1 MKKPPCKGC
10 DHRTPACWGSCADYA
25 KWKRE
30 GPDKLREGRKEDERR
45 RASIWKRIK
54 P

>member
-10 DHRTPACWGSCADYA
+10 DHRTPACWGSCEAYA

-30 GPDKLREGRKEDERR
+30 HPDKLRERRKEEDRR
-45 RASIWKRIK
+45 WASIWKRMK